1 VLRLARIHGR
11 ARGTDALDP
20 DTDPADHQLAELVDA
35 VQRKDGDAHR
45 MRDAGSHVEPQRIVQ
60 LEHIVEQQPALH
72 AVEYRSAV
80 GCDEQLGDQLPA
92 EPERRCEPQRAPEP
106 QGADHRNDRQCVD
119 LLFDLVTE
127 HEPVDEQQHSVVNGV
142 CGSHVPRDLRE
153 DGVSDLSVTTAMPRK
168 TSAIPA
174 RPRQLRLNAARRD
187 ADGCR
192 RCDLWESATQTV
204 FGTGPVDADLMLV
217 GEQPGDQEDK
227 AGQPFVGPAG
237 RILDQALQA
246 AGLGGVKRY
255 VTNAVKHFKWEPRGK
270 RRIHLRPNP
279 AQMLACQYWLDQEVE
294 FVKPKLLVAL
304 GATAVRALLGNAARV
319 MRDRGRAFSSRY
331 NADVLVTV
339 HPSSILRAPDAEARE
354 AALAAFIADLKAAAA
369 QLRRKRPADQRT

>member
-1 VLRLARIHGR
+1 
-11 ARGTDALDP
+11 
-20 DTDPADHQLAELVDA
+20 
-35 VQRKDGDAHR
+35 
-45 MRDAGSHVEPQRIVQ
+45 
-60 LEHIVEQQPALH
+60 
-72 AVEYRSAV
+72 
-80 GCDEQLGDQLPA
+80 
-92 EPERRCEPQRAPEP
+92 
-106 QGADHRNDRQCVD
+106 
-119 LLFDLVTE
+119 
-127 HEPVDEQQHSVVNGV
+127 
-142 CGSHVPRDLRE
+142 
-153 DGVSDLSVTTAMPRK
+153 MPRK

-204 FGTGPVDADLMLV
+204 FGTGPIDADLMLV

-339 HPSSILRAPDAEARE
+339 HPSSILRAPDAEA
-354 AALAAFIADLKAAAA
+354 AFAVRVAPPANHRSGRHRSACCTRSCMADQVASHDSPF
-369 QLRRKRPADQRT
+369 RKSSTRARHSASGACSARSRQATNSAGSSAICTNARSPYGCTTSRIDVETTGRPAARYYGVFVGLM